1 MIARTATLEQ
11 SSHNLLKHCLAGA
24 KRLAFSFKVLYTTLV
39 VTLRGVAQLI
49 ARSVWD
55 REVEGLSPFTPTN
68 MIMVIVLDNG
78 GQRHQKWCLFLC
90 LGTSLGGMRCRS
102 HLCERLESR
111 SLCALGTGASVHPC
125 L

>member
-55 REVEGLSPFTPTN
+55 REVEGLSPFTPTKKKP
-68 MIMVIVLDNG
+68 VHLG
-78 GQRHQKWCLFLC
+78 RFFLGSMSKIQVFDTLSILHLAYAC
-90 LGTSLGGMRCRS
+90 KVPSFTS
-102 HLCERLESR
+102 
-111 SLCALGTGASVHPC
+111 
-125 L
+125 